1 MNCTKILDLVYEYEE
16 EAQGAA
22 QGAEHCSLGSVLVL
36 LFNQARIAL
45 HTLWCPDCAQEIE
58 RYKISRDILREDF
71 FPPSPGLEDAI
82 MARIAVLEERSE
94 AEETPALP
102 GGLSTRGWVIAGLI
116 IFACMAT
123 AFFGLDFQ
131 KLAHETG
138 ISFLLPVGITFG
150 GVLTTY
156 GALFIGS
163 HLKELSERFGL

>member
-1 MNCTKILDLVYEYEE
+1 MNCTKILDLVYEDGD
-16 EAQGAA
+16 GAA
-22 QGAEHCSLGSVLVL
+22 QVAGRGSWGAVPVL
-36 LFNQARIAL
+36 LFNQIRIWLHAL
-45 HTLWCPDCAQEIE
+45 YCPDCAQEIE
-58 RYKISRDILREDF
+58 RYRLSRDILREDF
-71 FPPSPGLEDAI
+71 FPPSPSFEDAV
-82 MARIAVLEERSE
+82 MARIAVLEERTE
-94 AEETPALP
+94 AEETPAL
-102 GGLSTRGWVIAGLI
+102 GGCLSTRGWVIAGLI

-138 ISFLLPVGITFG
+138 KSFLLPVGITFG